1 MHCSQAREE
10 LTALVDGA
18 LEPAE
23 AEVLRRHLDG
33 CAACTHELA
42 GIEHTV
48 ALTRDALAELPALRP
63 GFDTRLRARLD
74 EVRAAPRPWYR
85 LAWRPFFVGA
95 LATAGVLLMA
105 RSVGGPSAVLV
116 PLGIQS
122 PPKKVAEKPVL
133 YTDYAI
139 IERLDEL
146 ENFETVIQ
154 TPLEDDISGEQKDQ
168 G

>member
-1 MHCSQAREE
+1 MQCAEAREE

-18 LEPAE
+18 LVASE
-23 AEVLRRHLDG
+23 ARAVRDHVRD
-33 CAACTHELA
+33 CAACAAELA
-42 GIEHTV
+42 AV
-48 ALTRDALAELPALRP
+48 QAAVDFSRDAFGELPELRP
-63 GFDTRLRARLD
+63 GFETRLRARLA
-74 EVRAAPRPWYR
+74 EAAAAPSWTRR
-85 LAWRPFFVGA
+85 FWRPLFVGA

-116 PLGIQS
+116 PLGIQA

-133 YTDYAI
+133 FKDYQI
-139 IERLDEL
+139 IEHLDEL

-154 TPLEDDISGEQKDQ
+154 TPLENDFTGEDKGQ